1 MKFLLFASLL
11 ATFCLTATAQTAS
24 RTDEAEAIKEVVG
37 ILAAKKLKVDVV
49 LRDLREVEGKVI
61 GVYDDSFIIE
71 LKQKKKRGITMVSIG
86 NRRTNWKPPM
96 TIKYRDVLQIQGKG

>member
-1 MKFLLFASLL
+1 MKFLLFVSLI
-11 ATFCLTATAQTAS
+11 AVFCLTTPAQTAS
-24 RTDEAEAIKEVVG
+24 RNDEVDAIKEVVG

-71 LKQKKKRGITMVSIG
+71 LK
-86 NRRTNWKPPM
+86 
-96 TIKYRDVLQIQGKG
+96 